1 MRFPCGSVFFPFF
14 FISNCGKRIFSL
26 WWTYGKVLC
35 FCNRLWSS
43 MDSAHWC
50 VLWCPQTTATTMRGR
65 VPVQALWTRTLLQAT
80 EVPVPGSFCLG
91 RCSLSYG
98 EHSRERVL
106 FIFSSLPHTAQCP
119 AQQSWTQLNWRRPAE
134 SLPYR
139 NHCLW
144 EMSGFWCLWKVWSR
158 WVVLWKPTLILGG
171 SNREWL
177 AVCVWTASFCLDLV
191 GAVGSSFLEGQV
203 WRLISTDNRKGL
215 ESSRRPISGCD
226 LWGHFQRDL
235 TGMGRSTKKVG
246 STVTGAGVLDWI
258 KWRNCPSTCI
268 HLSGS
273 DCIHCDHR
281 PHALTAMMDSTLKWW
296 EKVNP
301 WLP

>member
-1 MRFPCGSVFFPFF
+1 MAKYCVFVIDFGVQWILPTGVYFGVHRRQQPQWGAVYLSKLSEQRHFYKPQKSQFLVLSVWVVAVFHMVSIAESVF
-14 FISNCGKRIFSL
+14 CL
-26 WWTYGKVLC
+26 
-35 FCNRLWSS
+35 SS
-43 MDSAHWC
+43 VPCLTQHSARRSK
-50 VLWCPQTTATTMRGR
+50 A
-65 VPVQALWTRTLLQAT
+65 
-80 EVPVPGSFCLG
+80 E
-91 RCSLSYG
+91 
-98 EHSRERVL
+98 
-106 FIFSSLPHTAQCP
+106 
-119 AQQSWTQLNWRRPAE
+119 LNWIGE
-134 SLPYR
+134 GQQSLPYR
-139 NHCLW
+139 NHSLW
-144 EMSGFWCLWKVWSR
+144 EMSGFWCLWKVWPR

-177 AVCVWTASFCLDLV
+177 AVRVRTASFCLDLV

-203 WRLISTDNRKGL
+203 WRLISTDNRQGL

-235 TGMGRSTKKVG
+235 TGMGRSTKKVR

-273 DCIHCDHR
+273 DCIHCDHQ

-296 EKVNP
+296 ENVNP